1 MRIEKMFFKICKEIS
16 RDRVV
21 TEERI
26 KRIILSDIKLPIGKT
41 WAIYVNKG
49 YRFIKIHKNEEE
61 KKIEI
66 TLNIR
71 GYKNSDLPTQLLKLE
86 IF

>member
-41 WAIYVNKG
+41 GAIHERY
-49 YRFIKIHKNEEE
+49 F
-61 KKIEI
+61 
-66 TLNIR
+66 
-71 GYKNSDLPTQLLKLE
+71 
-86 IF
+86 

>member
-26 KRIILSDIKLPIGKT
+26 KRIISSDTKLPLGKT
-41 WAIYVNKG
+41 GAIYVNKG
-49 YRFIKIHKNEEE
+49 YRFIKIYKNEEE
-61 KKIEI
+61 NKIEI

-71 GYKNSDLPTQLLKLE
+71 GLKNSDLPKQLLIFE
-86 IF
+86 IL

>member
-1 MRIEKMFFKICKEIS
+1 MKIEKMFFKICKEIS
-16 RDRVV
+16 RDRIVS
-21 TEERI
+21 EDII
-26 KRIILSDIKLPIGKT
+26 KRIIKRDEKLPIGKT
-41 WAIYVNKG
+41 GAIYVNEG
-49 YRFIKIHKNEEE
+49 YRFIKIYKNEKEM
-61 KKIEI
+61 KIEI